1 MVKAKATCTFDFEK
15 KMGDP
20 LIGGGG
26 GGQPFNGQNSL
37 TDHKKLLTSP
47 EDFRS
52 CLEFRLLL
60 F

>member
-26 GGQPFNGQNSL
+26 GGQPFNGQNSP
-37 TDHKKLLTSP
+37 TDHKKTSDIP
-47 EDFRS
+47 
-52 CLEFRLLL
+52 
-60 F
+60 